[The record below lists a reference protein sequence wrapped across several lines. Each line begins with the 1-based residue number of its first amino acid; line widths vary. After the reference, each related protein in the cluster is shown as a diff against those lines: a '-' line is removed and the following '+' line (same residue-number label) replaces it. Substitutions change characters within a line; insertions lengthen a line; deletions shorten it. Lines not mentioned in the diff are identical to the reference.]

1 MRVPSRSF
9 RGAWLLAVLVA
20 GCADVPRRAPA
31 PPPARIDTRVLAYPG
46 RGQGEA
52 QLDRDRYECH
62 LWAVRQSHFDP
73 SAPGTPEPYRVRVEP
88 GPPPGTTTAV
98 GAVTGAVLGAAV
110 AGRHDEG
117 AGAVVGAVAGA
128 AIGAAAEQDRAERTH
143 RADAGD
149 TRRMQT
155 YADAA
160 AAYRR
165 AISACL
171 EGRGYTIR

>member
-1 MRVPSRSF
+1 MRVRSWGPC
-9 RGAWLLAVLVA
+9 GAWLLAALVA
-20 GCADVPRRAPA
+20 GCADVPERAA
-31 PPPARIDTRVLAYPG
+31 PPPPRIDTRVVAYPE

-52 QLDRDRYECH
+52 QVDRDRYECH
-62 LWAVRQSHFDP
+62 LWAVRQSQFDP
-73 SAPGTPEPYRVRVEP
+73 SAPGTPEPYRVHVEP
-88 GPPPGTTTAV
+88 GPPPGTTTVV

-128 AIGAAAEQDRAERTH
+128 AIGAAAEQDRAGRMQQ
-143 RADAGD
+143 ADARD
-149 TRRMQT
+149 QRRMEK
-155 YADAA
+155 YATAA

-171 EGRGYTIR
+171 EGRGYTVR